1 MIPFNKP
8 FLTGHENRFIEEVI
22 SLGRLAGNG
31 VFTQKCHNRL
41 SDEYGLNNRFLTT
54 SATAALEMAALLVDI
69 APRDEVILPS
79 FTFVSSAT
87 PFALRGAK
95 LIFAD
100 SQNQQPNV
108 SASELEKLIT
118 TKTKVILVVHYA
130 GMACEMD
137 EIMALA
143 EKHGIIVIE
152 DAAHSIGANYKGR
165 PLGTIGHLAAFSFH
179 ETKNISS
186 GQGGL
191 LVVNDERF
199 LDRAEIIWDRGTN
212 RKEFNEGKVASYS
225 WQDHGSNFYPS
236 EITAA
241 FLLAQL
247 EERNFIKSERARIW
261 NYYQAGLKS
270 LSSHGYRLPKL
281 EAYQSNNHHIFY
293 LICPSK
299 ETRDSLIE
307 YLRQHDILAVFHY
320 SPVHSSAF
328 MQNRGEIIPELPNA
342 DFFSDHLVRLPL
354 FVGLKDKEIKK
365 VVDAV
370 LEFGIPVGKN
380 ALTR

>member
-1 MIPFNKP
+1 
-8 FLTGHENRFIEEVI
+8 
-22 SLGRLAGNG
+22 
-31 VFTQKCHNRL
+31 
-41 SDEYGLNNRFLTT
+41 
-54 SATAALEMAALLVDI
+54 MAALLVNI
-69 APRDEVILPS
+69 EQGDEVILPS
-79 FTFVSSAT
+79 FTFVSTAT
-87 PFALRGAK
+87 PFSLRGAK
-95 LIFAD
+95 IIFAD
-100 SQNQQPNV
+100 SQSEQPNV
-108 SASELEKLIT
+108 SVIELEKLIT
-118 TKTKVILVVHYA
+118 AKTKVIVVMHYA

-137 EIMALA
+137 EIMTLA

-152 DAAHSIGANYKGR
+152 DAAHSIGAKYKDR

-199 LDRAEIIWDRGTN
+199 LTRAEIIWDRGTN

-247 EERNFIKSERARIW
+247 EERNFIETERKRIW
-261 NYYQAGLKS
+261 NYYKEGLES
-270 LSSHGYRLPKL
+270 LSPRGYRLPKI
-281 EAYQSNNHHIFY
+281 EEYQSNNHHIFY

-299 ETRDSLIE
+299 QKRDSLIE
-307 YLRQHDILAVFHY
+307 YLREHNILAVFHY
-320 SPVHSSAF
+320 LPLHSSAF
-328 MQNRGEIIPELPNA
+328 MQNQGDLIPELPNA

-354 FVGLKDKEIKK
+354 FVGLTDEELGK
-365 VVDAV
+365 VVDVFKIA
-370 LEFGIPVGKN
+370 
-380 ALTR
+380 ALLD

>member
-8 FLTGHENRFIEEVI
+8 FLTGRESQLIEEAM

-31 VFTQKCHNRL
+31 EFTKKCHEKL
-41 SDEYGLNNRFLTT
+41 SADYGLDNCFLTS
-54 SATAALEMAALLVDI
+54 SATSALEMSALLVDLQ
-69 APRDEVILPS
+69 PGDEVIIPS
-79 FTFVSSAT
+79 FTFVSTAT

-100 SQNQQPNV
+100 SRNEHPNV
-108 SASELEKLIT
+108 AVAELKRLISD
-118 TKTKVILVVHYA
+118 KTKIIVVMHYA

-137 EIMALA
+137 EIMELA
-143 EKHGIIVIE
+143 NQKGIVVIE
-152 DAAHSIGANYKGR
+152 DAAHCIGSNYKDR

-191 LVVNDERF
+191 LVVNDKKF
-199 LDRAEIIWDRGTN
+199 LDRADMIWDRGTN
-212 RKEFNEGKVASYS
+212 RKAFNQGKVSSYS
-225 WQDHGSNFYPS
+225 WHDHGSNFYPS

-247 EERNFIKSERARIW
+247 EERTFIEESRKRIW
-261 NYYQAGLKS
+261 NFYAERLKS
-270 LSSHGYRLPKL
+270 LANIGYQLPKL
-281 EAYQSNNHHIFY
+281 EEYQSNNHHIFY

-299 ETRDSLIE
+299 EKRDGLIAH
-307 YLRQHDILAVFHY
+307 LRQQDILAVFHY
-320 SPVHSSAF
+320 LPLHSSAF
-328 MQNRGEIIPELPNA
+328 MQSKEEEIADLPNA

-354 FVGLKDKEIKK
+354 FVELKEEELEK
-365 VVDAV
+365 VVEAV
-370 LEFGIPVGKN
+370 LSFS
-380 ALTR
+380 

>member
-8 FLTGHENRFIEEVI
+8 FLTGHENRFVDEAIA
-22 SLGRLAGNG
+22 LGRLAGNG
-31 VFTQKCHNRL
+31 IFTQKCHDRL
-41 SDEYGLNNRFLTT
+41 SDEYGLNTCFLTN
-54 SATAALEMAALLVDI
+54 SATAALEMSALLVDLNEG
-69 APRDEVILPS
+69 DEVILPS
-79 FTFVSSAT
+79 FTFVSTAT

-100 SQNQQPNV
+100 SQNGQPNV
-108 SASELEKLIT
+108 ALGELEKLIT
-118 TKTKVILVVHYA
+118 EKTKVIVAMHYA

-137 EIMALA
+137 EIMTLA

-152 DAAHSIGANYKGR
+152 DAAHSIGSKYKDQA
-165 PLGTIGHLAAFSFH
+165 LGTIGHLAAFSFH

-199 LDRAEIIWDRGTN
+199 LKRAEMVWERGTN
-212 RKEFNEGKVASYS
+212 RKEFNEGKVDSYS

-247 EERNFIKSERARIW
+247 EERNLIETERKRIW
-261 NYYQAGLKS
+261 NYYQEGLQP
-270 LSSHGYRLPKL
+270 LSSNGYRLPKL
-281 EAYQSNNHHIFY
+281 EAYQSNNHHIFF
-293 LICPSK
+293 LICPTK
-299 ETRDSLIE
+299 EKRDHLIE
-307 YLRQHDILAVFHY
+307 YLRQHNILAVFHY
-320 SPVHSSAF
+320 SPLHSSVF
-328 MQNRGEIIPELPNA
+328 MQNSGELIPDLPNA

-354 FVGLKDKEIKK
+354 YVGLTDEELEK
-365 VVDAV
+365 VVEV
-370 LEFGIPVGKN
+370 VFRFGIK
-380 ALTR
+380 